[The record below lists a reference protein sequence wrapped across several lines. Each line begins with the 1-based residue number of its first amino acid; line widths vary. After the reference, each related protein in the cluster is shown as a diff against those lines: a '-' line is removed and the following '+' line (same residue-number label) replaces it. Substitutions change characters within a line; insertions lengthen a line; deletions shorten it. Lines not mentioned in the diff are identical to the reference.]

1 MGEGTT
7 MTKRYAVALGA
18 VLIGAL
24 AACQP
29 AAPQAAGDPSLAPV
43 AEATSA
49 SSPSQAAPSPS
60 TKPSIKPSTK
70 PSTQPSKQPTASS
83 CPQGPHQKDVETAL
97 AKLGSWG
104 PVTVDGVQSAA
115 DCAAIKKFQKR
126 YGISPANGRAGDT
139 TSSVAK
145 RLAAT
150 DTAACGAGTAL
161 VACVDLT
168 HQTTYLMKGGK
179 LIWGPTVTRT
189 GMSGFAT
196 PSGWFT
202 IFDRADRHW
211 STPYEVW
218 LPYWQQFYNGDGF
231 HQTTTYIHNMGI
243 GSHGCVNLLPQDA
256 TKYYSTLKYGSK
268 VHLYGRRPG
277 T

>member
-1 MGEGTT
+1 MA
-7 MTKRYAVALGA
+7 KRYAALLGA

-29 AAPQAAGDPSLAPV
+29 GTQQASGDPALSATAGATAAPTP
-43 AEATSA
+43 TTT
-49 SSPSQAAPSPS
+49 SPSAQPSAAAQPS
-60 TKPSIKPSTK
+60 TT
-70 PSTQPSKQPTASS
+70 PSTQPSKPPSKPPTG
-83 CPQGPHQKDVETAL
+83 CPQGPNQKAVETAL
-97 AKLGSWG
+97 AKLGTWG

-115 DCAAIKKFQKR
+115 DCAAIKKFQQR

-150 DTAACGAGTAL
+150 DPAECKAGAGI

-168 HQTTYLMKGGK
+168 HQTTYLMKDGK
-179 LIWGPTVTRT
+179 LSYGPTVTRT
-189 GMSGFAT
+189 GMAGFAT
-196 PSGWFT
+196 PSGWFSV
-202 IFDRADRHW
+202 FDRADKHW

-231 HQTTTYIHNMGI
+231 HQTTTYIHDMGI
-243 GSHGCVNLLPQDA
+243 GSHGCVNLLPADA
-256 TKYYSTLKYGSK
+256 KKYYATLKYGTK

>member
-1 MGEGTT
+1 MA
-7 MTKRYAVALGA
+7 KRHAALLGA

-29 AAPQAAGDPSLAPV
+29 GTPRAGDPPLSPA
-43 AEATSA
+43 AQA
-49 SSPSQAAPSPS
+49 SSTPTRTAGPESPASPS
-60 TKPSIKPSTK
+60 AQPSTKPSTK
-70 PSTQPSKQPTASS
+70 PSTPPSKAPTS
-83 CPQGPHQKDVETAL
+83 CPQGPNQKSVETAL
-97 AKLGSWG
+97 AKLGTWG
-104 PVTVDGVQSAA
+104 PVTVDGVQSAG
-115 DCAAIKKFQKR
+115 DCAAIKKFQQR

-139 TSSVAK
+139 TNSVAK

-150 DTAACGAGTAL
+150 NPADCKAGAGI

-168 HQTTYLMKGGK
+168 HQTTYLMKDGK
-179 LIWGPTVTRT
+179 LSYGPTVTRT

-202 IFDRADRHW
+202 IFDRADKHW
-211 STPYEVW
+211 STPYKVW
-218 LPYWQQFYNGDGF
+218 LPYWQQLYNGDGF
-231 HQTTTYIHNMGI
+231 HQTTTYIHDMEI
-243 GSHGCVNLLPQDA
+243 GSHGCVNLLPTDA
-256 TKYYSTLKYGSK
+256 KKYYSTLKYGTK

>member
-1 MGEGTT
+1 MRN
-7 MTKRYAVALGA
+7 RYAALIGA
-18 VLIGAL
+18 VLMGAL

-29 AAPQAAGDPSLAPV
+29 ATPQAAGDPTLSPASEASTAP
-43 AEATSA
+43 TPSSA
-49 SSPSQAAPSPS
+49 PQPS
-60 TKPSIKPSTK
+60 TQPSTQPSAQPSTK
-70 PSTQPSKQPTASS
+70 PSTSPSKTPAG
-83 CPQGPHQKDVETAL
+83 CPQGPNQKAVETAL
-97 AKLGSWG
+97 AKLGTWG

-115 DCAAIKKFQKR
+115 DCTAIKKFQQR

-150 DTAACGAGTAL
+150 DPAACKAGSGI

-168 HQTTYLMKGGK
+168 HQTTYLMKDGK
-179 LIWGPTVTRT
+179 LYYGPTVTRT

-196 PSGWFT
+196 PAGWFS
-202 IFDRADRHW
+202 IFDRADKHW
-211 STPYEVW
+211 SNPYKVW

-243 GSHGCVNLLPQDA
+243 GSHGCVNLLPADA
-256 TKYYSTLKYGSK
+256 KKYYSTLKYGSK
-268 VHLYGRRPG
+268 VHLYGRRPN

>member
-1 MGEGTT
+1 MA
-7 MTKRYAVALGA
+7 KRYAALLGA
-18 VLIGAL
+18 VLMGAL

-29 AAPQAAGDPSLAPV
+29 ATPDAVGDPLPVPAP
-43 AEATSA
+43 ASGATS
-49 SSPSQAAPSPS
+49 APSPS
-60 TKPSIKPSTK
+60 AEPSPSTVSPSKSPSTSPSVKPSSKP
-70 PSTQPSKQPTASS
+70 PTT
-83 CPQGPHQKDVETAL
+83 CPKGPNQKSVETAL

-104 PVTVDGVQSAA
+104 RVTVDGVQSPE
-115 DCAAIKKFQKR
+115 DCAAIKKFQQR

-139 TSSVAK
+139 TNSVAK

-150 DTAACGAGTAL
+150 DPAACQAGTGL

-196 PSGWFT
+196 PSGWFNV
-202 IFDRADRHW
+202 FSRADKHW

-218 LPYWQQFYNGDGF
+218 LPYWQEFYKGDGF
-231 HQTTTYIHNMGI
+231 HQTTTYIHDMGI
-243 GSHGCVNLLPQDA
+243 GSHGCVNLLPVDA
-256 TKYYSTLKYGSK
+256 RKYYSTLTSGSK

>member
-1 MGEGTT
+1 M
-7 MTKRYAVALGA
+7 KKYAALVGA

-29 AAPQAAGDPSLAPV
+29 ATTQASGDPSLAPV
-43 AEATSA
+43 AEQSTSPSPSA
-49 SSPSQAAPSPS
+49 STGPAPSASTPPS
-60 TKPSIKPSTK
+60 TKPTTK
-70 PSTQPSKQPTASS
+70 PSTPPSKPPTS
-83 CPQGPHQKDVETAL
+83 CPQGPHQKAVETAL

-104 PVTVDGVQSAA
+104 PITVDGVQSAG
-115 DCAAIKKFQKR
+115 DCAAIKRFQLR
-126 YGISPANGRAGDT
+126 YGIQPANGRAGDT
-139 TSSVAK
+139 THSVAS

-150 DTAACGAGTAL
+150 NPAACHAGRGI

-168 HQTTYLMKGGK
+168 HQTTYLMKDGK
-179 LIWGPTVTRT
+179 LFYGPTVTRT
-189 GMSGFAT
+189 GMAGFAT
-196 PSGWFT
+196 PSGNFT
-202 IFDRADRHW
+202 VFDRADKHW
-211 STPYEVW
+211 STPYKVW

-243 GSHGCVNLLPQDA
+243 GSHGCVNLLPMDA
-256 TKYYSTLKYGSK
+256 RKYYSTLKYGSQ